1 MGEEKWKKRFRVLK
15 KNTSYPQVDFPAKNR
30 ITACCAR
37 VFGVLFGI
45 LESRTPCWKINL
57 FFFLFI
63 ADMTC
68 IIKCY
73 VNNLFDFHAR
83 TV

>member
-45 LESRTPCWKINL
+45 LERLLRAGKSTC
-57 FFFLFI
+57 FSFFLLLI
-63 ADMTC
+63 
-68 IIKCY
+68 
-73 VNNLFDFHAR
+73 
-83 TV
+83 

>member
-45 LESRTPCWKINL
+45 LESQL
-57 FFFLFI
+57 VFLSFY
-63 ADMTC
+63 C
-68 IIKCY
+68 
-73 VNNLFDFHAR
+73 
-83 TV
+83 